1 MSLEKVATEKT
12 AAVKPS
18 ETGSHAAFLIGT
30 YFSGSTLLGNCLNAH
45 PSIFFAGEIDR
56 LEAFRRD
63 PDWAHA
69 RERGCRLCST
79 EGEYDCP
86 AWPRAFLD
94 ALTPLDDISR
104 YRAVLDRTQAPI
116 LLDGSK
122 RLDWLRSLHDAG
134 LTSGVSVIICT
145 RNPFAFANSVNFGAT
160 SGNPTRA
167 AAT

>member
-56 LEAFRRD
+56 LEAFRRE
-63 PDWAHA
+63 PDWTHG

-79 EGEYDCP
+79 QAEHDCP
-86 AWPRAFLD
+86 AWPSEFLEKIRA
-94 ALTPLDDISR
+94 LDDISA
-104 YRAVLDRTQAPI
+104 YRAVIERNEAPI
-116 LLDGSK
+116 LDRKST
-122 RLDWLRSLHDAG
+122 RLNSSHDQISYAVFC
-134 LTSGVSVIICT
+134 LKKKKKKTNNT
-145 RNPFAFANSVNFGAT
+145 PPNYAP
-160 SGNPTRA
+160 PTR
-167 AAT
+167 TEQKT

>member
-1 MSLEKVATEKT
+1 MSVEKLATEKT
-12 AAVKPS
+12 AAAKPRQI
-18 ETGSHAAFLIGT
+18 GRRAAKPLRQAAFLIGT

-122 RLDWLRSLHDAG
+122 RL
-134 LTSGVSVIICT
+134 
-145 RNPFAFANSVNFGAT
+145 
-160 SGNPTRA
+160 
-167 AAT
+167 